1 MTMRRRTPL
10 YPLYTEQPS
19 VRCIDFAGW
28 ELPVQFAGIVKE
40 HEAVRQ
46 AAGLFDVSHM
56 GRLIVTGLFAEAC
69 LQRLTTN
76 DVSQLKDGRAQ
87 YSLLCSPS
95 GGILD
100 DLLVYRLSADQYMLV
115 VNAANTAADLDWL
128 REHLIGDVTL
138 EDRTDTTA
146 LIALQ
151 GPNAEDILVEAAGT
165 TGTYA
170 RAIAALAPFQF
181 RSGVPIADAS
191 VLVSRTGYTGEDG
204 FELYTTAEDAA
215 AVWRT
220 LLQVGAKAGLQPAG
234 LGARDTLRLEA
245 RLPLHGHELSPS
257 ITPLEAGL
265 RSFVKLD
272 KGSFIGRKALLTQLT
287 DGGPFRRLVGIE
299 LQERGIPRSGCEVL
313 TNSGV
318 RAGYVTSGTHS
329 PTLKRNI
336 GLALLSAEYAEIGTS
351 LIVNVRGTEHKA
363 VVVPAPFYRRS
374 PFSPRR

>member
-1 MTMRRRTPL
+1 MTMRRRTSL
-10 YPLYTEQPS
+10 YPLYQGQPS

-56 GRLIVTGLFAEAC
+56 GRFVVTGLFAEAY

-76 DVSQLKDGRAQ
+76 DVAQLKDGFAQ

-115 VNAANTAADLDWL
+115 VNAANTAADLEWL
-128 REHLIGDVTL
+128 REHLIGDVSIQ
-138 EDRTDTTA
+138 DRTESTA
-146 LIALQ
+146 LLALQ
-151 GPNAEDILVEAAGT
+151 GPSAEEILIEASGP
-165 TGTYA
+165 YA
-170 RAIAALAPFQF
+170 NDHLPITSLAPFQF
-181 RSGVPIADAS
+181 KADVTIAGAS

-204 FELYTTAEDAA
+204 FELYARAEDATEL
-215 AVWRT
+215 WRA
-220 LLQVGAKAGLQPAG
+220 LLQAGASAGLQPAG

-245 RLPLHGHELSPS
+245 KLPLHGHELSAS

-265 RSFVKLD
+265 RAFVKFD
-272 KGSFIGRKALLTQLT
+272 KGSFIGRRALLTQLA
-287 DGGPFRRLVGIE
+287 DGGPFRRVVGIE
-299 LQERGIPRSGCEVL
+299 VLERGIPRSGCDVY
-313 TNSGV
+313 TSSGV
-318 RAGYVTSGTHS
+318 RAGHVTSGTHS

-336 GLALLSAEYAEIGTS
+336 GLALLSAEYAETGTP
-351 LIVNVRGTEHKA
+351 LLVDIRGTQHKA
-363 VVVPAPFYRRS
+363 AVVPTPFYRRT
-374 PFSPRR
+374 PFLPGR

>member
-1 MTMRRRTPL
+1 MTKRRRTPL
-10 YPLYTEQPS
+10 YPLYDEQPS

-56 GRLIVTGLFAEAC
+56 GRLIVTGLFAEAF
-69 LQRLTTN
+69 LQKLTTN
-76 DVSQLKDGRAQ
+76 DVTVLKDGRAQ
-87 YSLLCSPS
+87 YSLLCNPS

-115 VNAANTAADLDWL
+115 VNAANTAADLEWL
-128 REHLIGDVTL
+128 REHLLGDVML

-151 GPNAEDILVEAAGT
+151 GPNAVDILIEAAGAYT
-165 TGTYA
+165 KE
-170 RAIAALAPFQF
+170 IASLAPFQF
-181 RSGVPIADAS
+181 KADVPIAEAS

-204 FELYTTAEDAA
+204 FELYTSAED
-215 AVWRT
+215 VEVLWRA
-220 LLQVGAKAGLQPAG
+220 LLNIGANAGLTPAG

-245 RLPLHGHELSPS
+245 RLPLHGHELSSS

-265 RSFVKLD
+265 RPFIKLD
-272 KGSFIGRKALLTQLT
+272 KGSFIGRRALLTQLA
-287 DGGPFRRLVGIE
+287 DGGPFRRIVGIE
-299 LQERGIPRSGCEVL
+299 LTERGIPRSGCDIYSS
-313 TNSGV
+313 SGV

-336 GLALLSAEYAEIGTS
+336 GLALLSAEFAEIGTA
-351 LIVNVRGTEHKA
+351 LIVDVRGTQHKA
-363 VVVPAPFYRRS
+363 VVVPTPFYRRA

>member
-10 YPLYTEQPS
+10 YPLYDEQPN

-40 HEAVRQ
+40 HDAVRH

-56 GRLIVTGLFAEAC
+56 GRLIVTGLFAETF
-69 LQRLTTN
+69 LQQLTTN
-76 DVSQLKDGRAQ
+76 DVTALKDGRAQ
-87 YSLLCSPS
+87 YSLLCSPA

-115 VNAANTAADLDWL
+115 VNAANTASDLEWL
-128 REHLIGDVTL
+128 REHLIGDVTI
-138 EDRTDTTA
+138 EDRTEATA

-151 GPNAEDILVEAAGT
+151 GPNAEEILAQAAAGS
-165 TGTYA
+165 A
-170 RAIAALAPFQF
+170 NAITSLAPFHF
-181 RSGVPIADAS
+181 KSDVRIGSAA

-204 FELYTTAEDAA
+204 FELYTGAEDAPA
-215 AVWRT
+215 LWRE
-220 LLQVGAKAGLQPAG
+220 LLQAGGNAGLQPAG

-245 RLPLHGHELSPS
+245 RLPLHGHELSAS

-265 RSFVKLD
+265 RAFVKLD
-272 KGSFIGRKALLTQLT
+272 KGSFIGRKALLTQLA

-299 LQERGIPRSGCEVL
+299 LPERGIPRSGCEVY
-313 TNSGV
+313 TNGGV

-336 GLALLSAEYAEIGTS
+336 GLALISAEYAELGTP
-351 LIVNVRGTEHKA
+351 LFVDVRGTQHKA
-363 VVVPAPFYRRS
+363 VVVPTPFYRRAS
-374 PFSPRR
+374 FTPRR

>member
-1 MTMRRRTPL
+1 MTIRRRTSL
-10 YPLYTEQPS
+10 YPLYQEQPS

-56 GRLIVTGLFAEAC
+56 GRLIVTGLFAEVF
-69 LQRLTTN
+69 LQRVTTN
-76 DVSQLKDGRAQ
+76 DVALLKDGRAQ

-115 VNAANTAADLDWL
+115 VNAANTAADLEWL

-138 EDRTDTTA
+138 EDRTETTA
-146 LIALQ
+146 LLALQ
-151 GPNAEDILVEAAGT
+151 GPNAEDILVEAAGPYT
-165 TGTYA
+165 NI
-170 RAIAALAPFQF
+170 RAITSLAPFQF
-181 RSGVPIADAS
+181 ATEVPIAGAS

-204 FELYTTAEDAA
+204 FELYARAEDAA
-215 AVWRT
+215 VLWHA
-220 LLQVGAKAGLQPAG
+220 LLQAGASAGLQPAG

-245 RLPLHGHELSPS
+245 KLPLHGHELSSS

-265 RSFVKLD
+265 RAFVKLD
-272 KGSFIGRKALLTQLT
+272 KGSFIGRRALLTQLA

-299 LQERGIPRSGCEVL
+299 LLERGIPRSGCDVY
-313 TNSGV
+313 TSSGV
-318 RAGYVTSGTHS
+318 RAGHVTSGTHS

-336 GLALLSAEYAEIGTS
+336 GLALLSAEYAEIGTE
-351 LIVNVRGTEHKA
+351 LLVDVRGTQFKA
-363 VVVPAPFYRRS
+363 VVVPTPFYRRA